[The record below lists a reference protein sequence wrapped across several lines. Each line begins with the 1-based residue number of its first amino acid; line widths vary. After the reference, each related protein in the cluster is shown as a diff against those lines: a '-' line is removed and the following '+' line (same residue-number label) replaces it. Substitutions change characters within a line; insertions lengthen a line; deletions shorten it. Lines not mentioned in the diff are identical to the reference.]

1 MKKIVKELIPYVIIV
16 VVVFF
21 IRTFIITPV
30 RVYGSSMENTLKNN
44 DILLLKKFDK
54 KYDRYDIVVI
64 NHTNE
69 NYKTERIIKR
79 VIALPGETIYVKNGK
94 IYVNDKE
101 ISENY
106 TKTITFDFDKVKLSD
121 DEYFVMGDNRM
132 NSEDSRSI
140 GPVKKERILGTV
152 NFRLYPFSK
161 FICNLYW

>member
-44 DILLLKKFDK
+44 DILLLKKFDI
-54 KYDRYDIVVI
+54 KYDRYDVVVI

-140 GPVKKERILGTV
+140 GPVKKERILGIV

-161 FICNLYW
+161 FGKIN

>member
-54 KYDRYDIVVI
+54 KYDRYDVVVI

-161 FICNLYW
+161 FVKIN

>member
-54 KYDRYDIVVI
+54 KYDRYDVVVI

-79 VIALPGETIYVKNGK
+79 VIA
-94 IYVNDKE
+94 
-101 ISENY
+101 
-106 TKTITFDFDKVKLSD
+106 
-121 DEYFVMGDNRM
+121 
-132 NSEDSRSI
+132 
-140 GPVKKERILGTV
+140 
-152 NFRLYPFSK
+152 
-161 FICNLYW
+161 

>member
-1 MKKIVKELIPYVIIV
+1 MKKIGKELIPYVIIV

-54 KYDRYDIVVI
+54 KYDRYDVVVI

-161 FICNLYW
+161 FGKIN

>member
-54 KYDRYDIVVI
+54 KYDRYDVVVI
-64 NHTNE
+64 NHTN
-69 NYKTERIIKR
+69 
-79 VIALPGETIYVKNGK
+79 
-94 IYVNDKE
+94 
-101 ISENY
+101 ENY

-161 FICNLYW
+161 FGKIN